1 MPACSSRVQEEFGS
15 FDQYIWPFVGGR
27 PIQNNWRSLAELPAR
42 TEISDAL
49 SKDLKRRGFT
59 FVGSTICYAL
69 MQATGLVNDHF
80 VDCFRQL
87 GGPVTLCLWSRR
99 IAAVEPSDWILDQ
112 AGDTKACCPIQTQ
125 PKMHVTQLNGE
136 AALFGRYCLAAYD
149 EMFDSAATPR
159 AHYASLH
166 ESLIELG
173 PEELE
178 RRDKVADLTMRQQG
192 ITFTVYGRDQG
203 VERIIP
209 FDPIPRLIAPAE
221 WDRIERGLKQRVR
234 ALNLFIHDVYHER
247 LILKDRIVPP
257 ELVFGATG
265 YRRECVG
272 LQVPRDVY
280 IHVSGIDLI
289 RDSDGN
295 FLVLEDNGRTPS
307 GVSYVLKNR
316 QVMKQVFPL
325 LFSQY
330 NVRPVDDYT
339 DNLLAVLRSIAPPG
353 CDDPTVVVLTPGIYN
368 SAYYE
373 HSFLARQMGV
383 ELVEGR
389 DLVLDRGQIFR
400 RTTRGLQRV
409 DVIYRRVDDD
419 FLDPLT
425 FRSDSMLGVAGLI
438 GAYHSGNVGLA
449 NALGTGVA
457 DDKGIYPFVPEMIR
471 FYLREEPILA
481 NVETFRPLIPSH
493 RQHILANLEKLV
505 VKAVDASGGYGML
518 IGPASTKEQRD
529 EFARKIEANPRGYIA
544 QPTINLSRHPTLV
557 DGRLDGRH
565 VDLRPFVLYGEEIV
579 VMPGGLTRVA
589 LPEGSLVVN
598 SSQGGG
604 TKDTWVLHDN
614 AARLAP
620 ADAPPE
626 DCART

>member
-1 MPACSSRVQEEFGS
+1 
-15 FDQYIWPFVGGR
+15 
-27 PIQNNWRSLAELPAR
+27 
-42 TEISDAL
+42 
-49 SKDLKRRGFT
+49 
-59 FVGSTICYAL
+59 
-69 MQATGLVNDHF
+69 
-80 VDCFRQL
+80 
-87 GGPVTLCLWSRR
+87 
-99 IAAVEPSDWILDQ
+99 
-112 AGDTKACCPIQTQ
+112 
-125 PKMHVTQLNGE
+125 MHVTQENDE
-136 AALFGRYCLAAYD
+136 AVLFGRYNLAAYD
-149 EMFDSAATPR
+149 EMFDSSAVPR
-159 AHYASLH
+159 PHYAALY
-166 ESLIELG
+166 ERLIELG
-173 PEELE
+173 PDELE

-192 ITFTVYGRDQG
+192 ITFTVYGRNQG

-221 WDRIERGLKQRVR
+221 WDKIERGLKQRVR

-247 LILKDRIVPP
+247 LILKDRVVPP

-280 IHVSGIDLI
+280 IHVSGIDLV

-316 QVMKQVFPL
+316 QVMKQVFPT
-325 LFSQY
+325 LFQQC
-330 NVRPVDDYT
+330 NVRPIDDYT
-339 DNLLAVLRSIAPPG
+339 DNLLAVLRSIAPSG

-425 FRSDSMLGVAGLI
+425 FRTESMLGVAGLI
-438 GAYHSGNVGLA
+438 GAFHSGNVGLA

-457 DDKGIYPFVPEMIR
+457 DDKGIYPFVPDMIH
-471 FYLREEPILA
+471 FYLQEEPILA
-481 NVETFRPLIPSH
+481 NVETFRPLLPSH
-493 RQHILANLEKLV
+493 RQHILANLDKLV

-518 IGPASTKEQRD
+518 IGPASTREQRD

-544 QPTINLSRHPTLV
+544 QPTISLSRHPTFV
-557 DGRLDGRH
+557 GRRLDGRH
-565 VDLRPFVLYGEEIV
+565 IDLRPFVLYGEDII

-604 TKDTWVLHDN
+604 TKDTWVLHDG
-614 AARLAP
+614 AARATAP
-620 ADAPPE
+620 ERRPDDLE
-626 DCART
+626 RT

>member
-1 MPACSSRVQEEFGS
+1 
-15 FDQYIWPFVGGR
+15 
-27 PIQNNWRSLAELPAR
+27 
-42 TEISDAL
+42 
-49 SKDLKRRGFT
+49 
-59 FVGSTICYAL
+59 
-69 MQATGLVNDHF
+69 
-80 VDCFRQL
+80 
-87 GGPVTLCLWSRR
+87 
-99 IAAVEPSDWILDQ
+99 
-112 AGDTKACCPIQTQ
+112 
-125 PKMHVTQLNGE
+125 MHVTQLNGE
-136 AALFGRYCLAAYD
+136 AALFGRYRLAAYD
-149 EMFDSAATPR
+149 EMFDSESSPR

-221 WDRIERGLKQRVR
+221 WDHIERGLKQRVR

-289 RDSDGN
+289 RDSDGS

-425 FRSDSMLGVAGLI
+425 FRSDSTLGVAGLI

-471 FYLREEPILA
+471 FYLREEPIIG

-518 IGPASTKEQRD
+518 IGPASTKDERD

-557 DGRLDGRH
+557 DGRIDGRH

-614 AARLAP
+614 TARFAATE
-620 ADAPPE
+620 APPE

>member
-1 MPACSSRVQEEFGS
+1 
-15 FDQYIWPFVGGR
+15 
-27 PIQNNWRSLAELPAR
+27 
-42 TEISDAL
+42 
-49 SKDLKRRGFT
+49 
-59 FVGSTICYAL
+59 
-69 MQATGLVNDHF
+69 
-80 VDCFRQL
+80 
-87 GGPVTLCLWSRR
+87 
-99 IAAVEPSDWILDQ
+99 
-112 AGDTKACCPIQTQ
+112 
-125 PKMHVTQLNGE
+125 MHE
-136 AALFGRYCLAAYD
+136 R
-149 EMFDSAATPR
+149 
-159 AHYASLH
+159 
-166 ESLIELG
+166 LIELG
-173 PEELE
+173 PDELE
-178 RRDKVADLTMRQQG
+178 RRHKVADLTMRQQG

-272 LQVPRDVY
+272 LHVPRDVY

-289 RDSDGN
+289 RDADGN
-295 FLVLEDNGRTPS
+295 YLVLEDNGRTPS

-325 LFSQY
+325 LFQQY

-438 GAYHSGNVGLA
+438 GAYHSGNIGLA

-471 FYLREEPILA
+471 FYLKEEPILA
-481 NVETFRPLIPSH
+481 NVETFRPLDTVSPPAH
-493 RQHILANLEKLV
+493 PREPRQAGGQGGRRLRRVRDADRPG
-505 VKAVDASGGYGML
+505 VDARSSATSSPGRSWRTRADTS
-518 IGPASTKEQRD
+518 P
-529 EFARKIEANPRGYIA
+529 
-544 QPTINLSRHPTLV
+544 SR
-557 DGRLDGRH
+557 RS
-565 VDLRPFVLYGEEIV
+565 
-579 VMPGGLTRVA
+579 A
-589 LPEGSLVVN
+589 
-598 SSQGGG
+598 
-604 TKDTWVLHDN
+604 
-614 AARLAP
+614 
-620 ADAPPE
+620 
-626 DCART
+626 

>member
-1 MPACSSRVQEEFGS
+1 M
-15 FDQYIWPFVGGR
+15 
-27 PIQNNWRSLAELPAR
+27 
-42 TEISDAL
+42 
-49 SKDLKRRGFT
+49 
-59 FVGSTICYAL
+59 
-69 MQATGLVNDHF
+69 
-80 VDCFRQL
+80 
-87 GGPVTLCLWSRR
+87 
-99 IAAVEPSDWILDQ
+99 
-112 AGDTKACCPIQTQ
+112 
-125 PKMHVTQLNGE
+125 
-136 AALFGRYCLAAYD
+136 
-149 EMFDSAATPR
+149 
-159 AHYASLH
+159 
-166 ESLIELG
+166 
-173 PEELE
+173 
-178 RRDKVADLTMRQQG
+178 
-192 ITFTVYGRDQG
+192 
-203 VERIIP
+203 
-209 FDPIPRLIAPAE
+209 
-221 WDRIERGLKQRVR
+221 
-234 ALNLFIHDVYHER
+234 
-247 LILKDRIVPP
+247 KDRIVPP

-289 RDSDGN
+289 RDSDGS

-481 NVETFRPLIPSH
+481 NVETFRPLIPAH

-518 IGPASTKEQRD
+518 IGPASTREQRA
-529 EFARKIEANPRGYIA
+529 EFARRIEANPRGYIA

-579 VMPGGLTRVA
+579 VMAGGLTRVA

-614 AARLAP
+614 TVRATAAEG
-620 ADAPPE
+620 PPE
-626 DCART
+626 ERART